1 MFENGQGG
9 NIVDE
14 NGNEVMDWE
23 EEVNPHSIENLG
35 NFAHILVKKLP
46 DLDLKNPE
54 LPQGWKKWRDH

>member
-23 EEVNPHSIENLG
+23 EEVNPHSTENLG
-35 NFAHILVKKLP
+35 NFAHILVK
-46 DLDLKNPE
+46 NY
-54 LPQGWKKWRDH
+54 QISI